1 MQEINIALERKKKE
15 KEEAYETAY
24 KKYRNEHGKALH
36 EYERKFP
43 FDDDACEVDWEA
55 KCKYVSDLRNNPT
68 TMKQHLESDIEE
80 YNEENPNHKLT
91 ISNDRL
97 IHAFDDVA
105 RDVFDSMYR
114 ANTQR
119 MIEKHDEGVKKQ
131 MEEMGFSPQKP
142 SRS

>member
-1 MQEINIALERKKKE
+1 MIQ
-15 KEEAYETAY
+15 Y
-24 KKYRNEHGKALH
+24 
-36 EYERKFP
+36 
-43 FDDDACEVDWEA
+43 
-55 KCKYVSDLRNNPT
+55 
-68 TMKQHLESDIEE
+68 LESDIEK